1 MEGEMVMADRKRK
14 RVRRC
19 GCGDCRSRRNRD
31 LMEYHRSINRVMV
44 ELDERSRRLFA
55 GLLAR
60 QFGRGGVQ
68 RLFEITRLSR
78 GTIRRGLRESQLAQ
92 TTDSGRIRGPGG
104 GRKCVE
110 KKALVSTDC

>member
-1 MEGEMVMADRKRK
+1 MDGRVVMADRKRI
-14 RVRRC
+14 RRC
-19 GCGDCRSRRNRD
+19 RCGVCRSRRD
-31 LMEYHRSINRVMV
+31 LEVTEYHRSINRVML

-68 RLFEITRLSR
+68 RVFEITGLSR
-78 GTIRRGLRESQLAQ
+78 NTIRRGLRESERAQ
-92 TTDSGRIRGPGG
+92 ANDGARIRAPGG

-110 KKALVSTDC
+110 KKSHVSSCC